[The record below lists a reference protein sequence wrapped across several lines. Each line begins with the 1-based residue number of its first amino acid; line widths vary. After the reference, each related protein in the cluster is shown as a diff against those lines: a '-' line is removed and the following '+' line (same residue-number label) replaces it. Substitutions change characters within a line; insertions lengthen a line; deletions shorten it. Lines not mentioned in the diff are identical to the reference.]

1 MEYLLIPLAC
11 FLAAAKILIQSKFA
25 KDKSRTPV
33 DAIFFNGIIF
43 LTGAVFLWLV
53 LDVQITA
60 AALLAGLIIGAVNLS
75 YQLFYVSAFAC
86 GPISLTTLISSVSM
100 VVPIVF
106 SAIVYHEP
114 LNVSRALGI
123 LATIASLYFSTV
135 QLGKNKF
142 HLKWILFTA
151 LAFLANCTSTILM
164 KVYLKSFAV
173 GDSSSFVAVH
183 FTSSAIL
190 SLLLYLILTGR
201 GKRCTYPIGKAV
213 VFTGVSIGV
222 ILGCFNLIYA
232 YAMSVLDATLLLP
245 LYNGATT
252 LLVTLGSALLMK
264 ERLNRRQYIGVL
276 LGIIAIVLM
285 SL

>member
-11 FLAAAKILIQSKFA
+11 VMAAAKILIQSKFA

-33 DAIFFNGIIF
+33 DAIFFNGVIF
-43 LTGAVFLWLV
+43 LTGAVLLWLM
-53 LDVQITA
+53 LDVQLTA
-60 AALLAGLIIGAVNLS
+60 AAVIAGLIVGAVNLS
-75 YQLFYVSAFAC
+75 YQLFYVSAFTC

-100 VVPIVF
+100 VVPTVF
-106 SAIVYHEP
+106 SALAYNEP
-114 LNVSRALGI
+114 LNLSRGLGI
-123 LATIASLYFSTV
+123 LVTVASLYFSTFKP
-135 QLGKNKF
+135 GKDKL

-151 LAFLANCTSTILM
+151 LAFLANCTSNILM

-183 FTSSAIL
+183 FTSSAVL

-213 VFTGVSIGV
+213 IFTGVAIGV
-222 ILGCFNLIYA
+222 ILGCFNVIYA

-245 LYNGATT
+245 LYNSGTT

-264 ERLNRRQYIGVL
+264 ERLDRRQTIGVL
-276 LGIIAIVLM
+276 LGVIAIVLM